1 MKPAIEADL
10 MLLDKVANPYMK
22 HMQPLLEHF
31 TAGIFART
39 TPRWLFHPDEPH
51 FTRSGCFIATVNVV

>member
-10 MLLDKVANPYMK
+10 MLLDKVANPYM
-22 HMQPLLEHF
+22 QPPLEHF

-39 TPRWLFHPDEPH
+39 TPGGFS
-51 FTRSGCFIATVNVV
+51 TRMSHTSHDLAASSQR